1 MISNKVKAC
10 VDSLNNLRDK
20 SSNVPLKYKKVSKVI
35 TITFN
40 PAIDKSTSVE
50 TLIPEKKLNCAV
62 PVYEPGGGGI
72 NVARAIKKLGG
83 EATAVYLAGGYSGIK
98 FTQLLTEESIESI
111 VTETQNN
118 TRENLVVVEDSTN
131 KQFRFGM
138 PGLKVTEPEWQACLK
153 SIENI
158 NDVDF
163 IVASGSLPEGIPT
176 DIFAKIALI
185 AQQKKAK
192 FIVDTT
198 GEALKQA
205 VQAGVYLIK
214 PNLGELSSLSGQE
227 ELSLESVSNVAR
239 ELIEKGKCEVV
250 AVSMGAEGAMLI
262 TKDLTI
268 SVKPPNVDRKSTV
281 GAGDSMVAGIVLSL
295 SKNKS
300 LIESVQ
306 YGVACGTAATMN
318 EGSEL
323 CRKEDA
329 ERLYKLIQGQ

>member
-1 MISNKVKAC
+1 M
-10 VDSLNNLRDK
+10 
-20 SSNVPLKYKKVSKVI
+20 SKII
-35 TITFN
+35 TITFS
-40 PAIDKSTSVE
+40 PAIDKSTSVVA
-50 TLIPEKKLNCAV
+50 LIPDKKLNCAI
-62 PVYEPGGGGI
+62 PIYEPGGGGI

-98 FTQLLTEESIESI
+98 LTQLLTDESIESI
-111 VTETQNN
+111 VTKIQNS
-118 TRENLVVVEDSTN
+118 TRENLVVVENNTN

-138 PGLKVTEPEWQACLK
+138 PGLKVSETEWQACLK
-153 SIENI
+153 SIEDI
-158 NDVDF
+158 NNVDF
-163 IVASGSLPEGIPT
+163 IVASGSLPEGIPS
-176 DIFAKIALI
+176 DIFARIALI
-185 AQQKKAK
+185 AQNKKAK
-192 FIVDTT
+192 FIVDTA

-214 PNLGELSSLSGQE
+214 PNLGELSALLGKE
-227 ELSLESVSNVAR
+227 ELSPESAENVAR

-250 AVSMGAEGAMLI
+250 VVSMGAEGAMLV

-268 SVKPPNVDRKSTV
+268 PMKPPTVERKSTV

-329 ERLYKLIQGQ
+329 ERLYKLIKGQ